1 VILRCTKKLLDVIKP
16 SELASDP
23 PHIEDWYGNLLWL
36 DGRKCLL
43 LTHAD
48 TLFTIFD
55 PDVRAGDMRDT
66 GRPVTGLIARELAR
80 EGLPPGT
87 FGPLDSMSVRLA
99 KTADRSVM
107 GCMTDMADRCAA
119 AARTAGGLAGT
130 DIADV
135 NQALRRNSNS
145 ARGYA
150 YPIELVTRRLTAA
163 SRGLPGLPPATTGHL
178 RALREAPSRSA
189 QWAVM
194 PT

>member
-1 VILRCTKKLLDVIKP
+1 VILRCTKKILDVIKP
-16 SELASDP
+16 NELASNQ
-23 PHIEDWYGNLLWL
+23 PHGEDWYGNLLWL

-66 GRPVTGLIARELAR
+66 GRVVTGLIARELTR

-87 FGPLDSMSVRLA
+87 FGPLDPTSVRLA
-99 KTADRSVM
+99 RTADRSVV
-107 GCMTDMADRCAA
+107 GCMTDMANRCAA
-119 AARTAGGLAGT
+119 VARISGGVAGA

-135 NQALRRNSNS
+135 NQALRRSINS

-150 YPIELVTRRLTAA
+150 YPIELVTQRLAAA
-163 SRGLPGLPPATTGHL
+163 S
-178 RALREAPSRSA
+178 
-189 QWAVM
+189 
-194 PT
+194 